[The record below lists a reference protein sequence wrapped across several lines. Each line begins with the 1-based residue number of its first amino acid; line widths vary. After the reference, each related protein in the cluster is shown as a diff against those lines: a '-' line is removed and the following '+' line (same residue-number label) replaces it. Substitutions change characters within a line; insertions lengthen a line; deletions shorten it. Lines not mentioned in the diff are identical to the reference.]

1 MPFSSKQPTVS
12 QFFTQFSRAHLLSI
26 KFADEGTA
34 VTIALACEQTVAW
47 SRHATKE
54 RVQWGNDTTGSVTSM
69 QFLFANSYSHKSGN
83 RL

>member
-12 QFFTQFSRAHLLSI
+12 QFSTQFSRAHLLSI

-54 RVQWGNDTTGSVTSM
+54 RVQ
-69 QFLFANSYSHKSGN
+69 
-83 RL
+83 